1 MFMKLILKKFPK
13 KYDWSSI
20 FLYYT
25 YMQLVTTYPNIK
37 SCTSI
42 MFEYFDTTIFWT
54 LMFILHSFLTF
65 LKIIIL
71 ENWNYIISFSQLQT
85 KYFITFYGRVVL
97 LKLHKFNCQPIFCLS
112 FKTTQVSP
120 NMIKKCNIRLNPF
133 STSAKQ
139 GLRVAILL
147 PLKNSFSNCSI
158 TTLFYCLTL

>member
-1 MFMKLILKKFPK
+1 MIQYQLFPPTNIYTKIASFRLQCSALTFMKGGIDIWEVFMFMKLILKKIPK
-13 KYDWSSI
+13 KYDSSSI

-25 YMQLVTTYPNIK
+25 YMQLGTTYPSLK
-37 SCTSI
+37 SCTYI
-42 MFEYFDTTIFWT
+42 MFEYFDTIFWT

-71 ENWNYIISFSQLQT
+71 ENWNYIISYKLS

-120 NMIKKCNIRLNPF
+120 NMTK
-133 STSAKQ
+133 SA
-139 GLRVAILL
+139 I
-147 PLKNSFSNCSI
+147 
-158 TTLFYCLTL
+158 